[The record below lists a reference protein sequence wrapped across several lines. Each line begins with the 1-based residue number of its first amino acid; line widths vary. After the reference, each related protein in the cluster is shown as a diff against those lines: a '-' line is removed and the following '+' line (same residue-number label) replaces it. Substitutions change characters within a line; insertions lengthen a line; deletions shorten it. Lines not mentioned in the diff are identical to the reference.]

1 MLSNRLFAIG
11 IRQAKIVNGLGNHW
25 SSRHASDS
33 NCRTSHISIKC
44 TMLNL
49 FGPLLD
55 IPTTYYGALLG
66 VGFCAY
72 YLFEVVKTP
81 MLVCANGPF
90 RSFLEEHVSL
100 VRSKFWPTLW
110 CFESRA
116 QTIIAS
122 LLRSR
127 ILPPIHYK
135 REILTLSDG
144 GEVALDWAEQGCSV
158 TSPIVIILPGLT
170 GASQAEYIKCLVS
183 SAKKV
188 GIRCVIFNNRGL
200 GGVEL
205 KTPRMYC
212 AANSDDLSEV
222 IEYVRKIHPHVP
234 LGATGISMG
243 GLILGNYL
251 ARQGVMAKGKLKG
264 GFLISVPWNVFA
276 ATKSTEEN
284 YFNLML
290 NKYLASTLRKNLRR
304 LHYSSETGMFDVD
317 IDTILKSQTLR
328 EFDSHF
334 TVKQFGYKNVEEYYS
349 NATIHDKLH
358 LIDVPLLCLSAADD
372 PFQPFQ
378 AIPVKEISETK
389 NVAVVVTS
397 RGGHIGFMEGMWPVK
412 EEQYMGKL
420 FSQFFTALFTTGFD
434 CQM

>member
-1 MLSNRLFAIG
+1 MENMLES
-11 IRQAKIVNGLGNHW
+11 
-25 SSRHASDS
+25 
-33 NCRTSHISIKC
+33 
-44 TMLNL
+44 
-49 FGPLLD
+49 LLD
-55 IPTTYYGALLG
+55 IPTVYYGALLG
-66 VGFCAY
+66 IGFCVY

-90 RSFLEEHVSL
+90 RSFLEEHVPL
-100 VRSKFWPTLW
+100 VRNKFWPTLW

-122 LLRSR
+122 VLRSR
-127 ILPPIHYK
+127 ILPPIIYR

-144 GEVALDWAEQGCSV
+144 GEVALDWSEEGSST

-170 GASQAEYIKCLVS
+170 GASQAEYIKCLIT

-205 KTPRMYC
+205 KTPRTYC

-222 IEYVRKIHPHVP
+222 VEHVRKLYPNVP

-251 ARQGVMAKGKLKG
+251 AQQGSMAKNKLKG
-264 GFLISVPWNVFA
+264 CFLISVPWNVFA
-276 ATKSTEEN
+276 ATKNTEEN
-284 YFNLML
+284 YFNLMM
-290 NKYLASTLRKNLRR
+290 NKYLAGTLRKNIQR
-304 LHYSSETGMFDVD
+304 LHYATETGFFDVD
-317 IDTILKSQTLR
+317 IDTLLKSQTVR

-334 TVKQFGYKNVEEYYS
+334 TVKQFGYRDVEEYYS

-372 PFQPFQ
+372 PFQPVQ
-378 AIPVKEISETK
+378 AIPLKEISETK
-389 NVAVVVTS
+389 KVAVVVTS

-420 FSQFFTALFTTGFD
+420 FSQFFTALFTTD
-434 CQM
+434 ADHQLL

>member
-1 MLSNRLFAIG
+1 M
-11 IRQAKIVNGLGNHW
+11 K
-25 SSRHASDS
+25 
-33 NCRTSHISIKC
+33 
-44 TMLNL
+44 
-49 FGPLLD
+49 
-55 IPTTYYGALLG
+55 
-66 VGFCAY
+66 
-72 YLFEVVKTP
+72 P

-90 RSFLEEHVSL
+90 RSFLEDHVPL
-100 VRSKFWPTLW
+100 VSNKFWPTLW

-122 LLRSR
+122 LLRAR
-127 ILPPIHYK
+127 ILPPIVYR

-144 GEVALDWAEQGCSV
+144 GEVALDWAEEGSSV

-170 GASQAEYIKCLVS
+170 GESQAEYIKCLVT

-205 KTPRMYC
+205 KTPRTYC

-222 IEYVRKIHPHVP
+222 IEHVRKLYPHVP

-251 ARQGVMAKGKLKG
+251 AQQGVMARNKLRG
-264 GFLISVPWNVFA
+264 CFLISVPWNVFA
-276 ATKSTEEN
+276 AAKNTEEN
-284 YFNLML
+284 YFNRMM
-290 NKYLASTLRKNLRR
+290 NKYLASTLRKNVQR
-304 LHYSSETGMFDVD
+304 LHYATESGFFDVD
-317 IDTILKSQTLR
+317 IETLLKSQTVR

-334 TVKQFGYKNVEEYYS
+334 TVKQFGYRDVEEYYS

-372 PFQPFQ
+372 PFQPVQ
-378 AIPVKEISETK
+378 AIPLKEISETK
-389 NVAVVVTS
+389 KVAVVVTS
-397 RGGHIGFMEGMWPVK
+397 RGGHIGFLEGMWPVK
-412 EEQYMGKL
+412 EEQYIGKL
-420 FSQFFTALFTTGFD
+420 FSQFFTALFTTD
-434 CQM
+434 VDHQLL

>member
-1 MLSNRLFAIG
+1 
-11 IRQAKIVNGLGNHW
+11 
-25 SSRHASDS
+25 
-33 NCRTSHISIKC
+33 
-44 TMLNL
+44 MLNL
-49 FGPLLD
+49 FEPLFD
-55 IPTTYYGALLG
+55 IPTAYYGALLG
-66 VGFCAY
+66 VGFCVY
-72 YLFEVVKTP
+72 YLFEVVKVSNKTP

-90 RSFLEEHVSL
+90 RSFLEEHVPL
-100 VRSKFWPTLW
+100 VRNKFWPTLW

-122 LLRSR
+122 ILRSR
-127 ILPPIHYK
+127 ILPPIHY
-135 REILTLSDG
+135 RRLNLIERSYNF
-144 GEVALDWAEQGCSV
+144 Q
-158 TSPIVIILPGLT
+158 
-170 GASQAEYIKCLVS
+170 
-183 SAKKV
+183 
-188 GIRCVIFNNRGL
+188 
-200 GGVEL
+200 
-205 KTPRMYC
+205 TPRMYC

-222 IEYVRKIHPHVP
+222 IEYVKKIYPHVP
-234 LGATGISMG
+234 LAATGISMG

-251 ARQGVMAKGKLKG
+251 AQQGVMARGKLKG

-276 ATKSTEEN
+276 ATKNTEEN

-290 NKYLASTLRKNLRR
+290 NKYLASTLRKNLQR

-334 TVKQFGYKNVEEYYS
+334 TVKQFGYKDVEEYYS

-372 PFQPFQ
+372 PFQPLQ

-420 FSQFFTALFTTGFD
+420 FSQFFAALFTTGFD

>member
-1 MLSNRLFAIG
+1 
-11 IRQAKIVNGLGNHW
+11 
-25 SSRHASDS
+25 
-33 NCRTSHISIKC
+33 
-44 TMLNL
+44 MLNVL
-49 FGPLLD
+49 EPLLD
-55 IPTTYYGALLG
+55 IPTAYYGALLG
-66 VGFCAY
+66 VGFCVY

-90 RSFLEEHVSL
+90 RSFLEDRVPL
-100 VRSKFWPTLW
+100 VRNKFWPTLW

-127 ILPPIHYK
+127 IMPPIHYR

-144 GEVALDWAEQGCSV
+144 GEVALDWAEEGSSA

-222 IEYVRKIHPHVP
+222 IEHVKKLNPQVP

-251 ARQGVMAKGKLKG
+251 AQQGVMASGKLRG
-264 GFLISVPWNVFA
+264 CFLISVPWNVFA
-276 ATKSTEEN
+276 ATKNTEEN
-284 YFNLML
+284 YFNLMI
-290 NKYLASTLRKNLRR
+290 NKYLAGTLRKNIER
-304 LHYSSETGMFDVD
+304 LHSATDAGFFDVD
-317 IDTILKSQTLR
+317 IDTLLKSQTVR

-334 TVKQFGYKNVEEYYS
+334 TVKQFGYRDVEEYYS

-372 PFQPFQ
+372 PFQPVQ
-378 AIPVKEISETK
+378 AIPLKEISETK
-389 NVAVVVTS
+389 KVAVVVTS
-397 RGGHIGFMEGMWPVK
+397 RGGHIGFLEGMWPVK
-412 EEQYMGKL
+412 EEQYIGKL
-420 FSQFFTALFTTGFD
+420 FSQFFNALFTTD
-434 CQM
+434 VDQQML